1 MCCAFQ
7 DEGRNEIQQA
17 EFWPQNGERRG
28 RKAIRLLP
36 SDFNMKVRMDME
48 DEVFEILVMT
58 GDRSTFQFVQEILA
72 QGKEASFHPSHAES
86 LSSGLEQLAARF
98 FDAVLLELNLPD
110 SNGIKT
116 LSHTH
121 SFFREVPILV
131 LEGTGNEP
139 TAAQIRQAGAQDY
152 LHRGELDRNLLERS
166 LRYAIEQKRLAMALY
181 SAEAKF
187 SKVSRCSLDSI
198 VVSTMADG
206 RLVEVNETFLDLTG
220 YEREEA
226 LGKTAVEL
234 GLWAD
239 PGQRRILVSLLGEQE
254 VVRDLQVVSRMKSG
268 ELRDFVISAESIY
281 VGRTNYLLAVARDIT
296 EKNQLLQ
303 QSREA
308 HRSELIGRLAYGV
321 AHDFH
326 NWLAVMLGHC
336 ELLLDKLSPVDPAR
350 SNVLQIK
357 KAVSSAVSL
366 TRQLREFSRDKA
378 PTLQVIDLN
387 HTIAEMGKMLRC
399 LMTEGIEL
407 VTKLDPAVKPVKADM
422 VQIEQVLL
430 NLAVNARDA
439 MPAGGKL
446 FIETASVQLDKET
459 RPSPSGL
466 PDGLYAVMAVSD
478 TGSGMDAGTM
488 AHIFEPFFST
498 KGSAKGTGLGLALV
512 NGIVKQSGGA
522 IVVSSEV
529 GHGTT
534 FKVYLPV
541 AE

>member
-1 MCCAFQ
+1 MRW
-7 DEGRNEIQQA
+7 ELHGEWRNEMQQA
-17 EFWPQNGERRG
+17 EFWPQNGMRTG
-28 RKAIRLLP
+28 GKTIRLLQP
-36 SDFNMKVRMDME
+36 NFNMTTRMGMQ
-48 DEVFEILVMT
+48 DEEFEILVMT
-58 GDRSTFQFVQEILA
+58 GNPSSFQFIQEIVA
-72 QGKEASFHPSHAES
+72 KGKKALCRLTRAET
-86 LSSGLEQLAARF
+86 LSSGLEQLAAHS

-110 SNGIKT
+110 SKGIKT

-131 LEGTGNEP
+131 LAGDDDDP
-139 TAAQIRQAGAQDY
+139 TPAQVRQAGAQDY
-152 LHRGELDRNLLERS
+152 LYEDELDRNLLERA

-187 SKVSRCSLDSI
+187 SKVSRCSPDSI
-198 VVSTMADG
+198 TISTLADG
-206 RLVEVNETFLDLTG
+206 RLLEVNETFVDVTG

-226 LGKTAVEL
+226 LGQTAVDL
-234 GLWAD
+234 GLWTD
-239 PGQRRILVSLLGEQE
+239 PGQRRLLVSLLGEQE
-254 VVRDLQVVSRMKSG
+254 GVYGMQVVSRMKGG
-268 ELRDFVISAESIY
+268 ELREFILSAESIY
-281 VGRTNYLLAVARDIT
+281 LGRTNYLLAVTRDIT
-296 EKNQLLQ
+296 EQKRLLQ

-336 ELLLDKLSPVDPAR
+336 ELLLDKLSPADPAR

-378 PTLQVIDLN
+378 PELQVIDLN

-399 LMTEGIEL
+399 LMTDGIEM
-407 VTKLDPAVKPVKADM
+407 VTRLEPPAKTIKADV

-430 NLAVNARDA
+430 NLALNARDA

-446 FIETASVQLDKET
+446 LIETTSERLEKEARVSAPELAS
-459 RPSPSGL
+459 
-466 PDGLYAVMAVSD
+466 GLYAVVAVSD
-478 TGSGMDAGTM
+478 TGSGMDANTM
-488 AHIFEPFFST
+488 AHIFEPYFST

-529 GHGTT
+529 GKGTT
-534 FKVYLPV
+534 FKVYLPF
-541 AE
+541 AQ

>member
-1 MCCAFQ
+1 MRWALH
-7 DEGRNEIQQA
+7 DEGRNEMQQA
-17 EFWPQNGERRG
+17 EFWPQNGMRTG
-28 RKAIRLLP
+28 GKAIRLLHP
-36 SDFNMKVRMDME
+36 DFNMKTRMGME

-58 GDRSTFQFVQEILA
+58 GNPSTFRFIQEMVA
-72 QGKEASFHPSHAES
+72 EGEKTSFRLTHAET
-86 LSSGLEQLAARF
+86 LSSGLEQLAAHS
-98 FDAVLLELNLPD
+98 FDAVLLELKLPD
-110 SNGIKT
+110 SKGIKT

-131 LEGTGNEP
+131 LAGDDDEP
-139 TAAQIRQAGAQDY
+139 TPGQVRQAGAQDY
-152 LHRGELDRNLLERS
+152 LYEDELDHNLLERA
-166 LRYAIEQKRLAMALY
+166 LRYAIDHKRLAMTLY

-187 SKVSRCSLDSI
+187 SKVSRCSSDSI
-198 VVSTMADG
+198 TISTMAEG
-206 RLVEVNETFLDLTG
+206 RLMDVNETFLDLTG

-226 LGKTAVEL
+226 VGKTAVDL
-234 GLWAD
+234 GLWTD
-239 PGQRRILVSLLGEQE
+239 PGQRRLLVSLLGEQE
-254 VVRDLQVVSRMKSG
+254 GVYGMPVVSRMKSG
-268 ELRDFVISAESIY
+268 ELRDFIVSAESIY
-281 VGRTNYLLAVARDIT
+281 LGRTNYLLAVARDIT
-296 EKNQLLQ
+296 EQKRLLR

-336 ELLLDKLSPVDPAR
+336 ELLLDKLSPMDPAR

-378 PTLQVIDLN
+378 PALQVIDLN
-387 HTIAEMGKMLRC
+387 HAIAEMGKMLRC
-399 LMTEGIEL
+399 LMTDGIEL
-407 VTKLDPAVKPVKADM
+407 ATKLEPPAKRVKADV

-430 NLAVNARDA
+430 NLALNARDA

-446 FIETASVQLDKET
+446 LIETTSVQLSDEA
-459 RPSPSGL
+459 RLSPSEL
-466 PDGLYAVMAVSD
+466 PPGLYAVVAVSD
-478 TGSGMDAGTM
+478 TGSGMDANTM
-488 AHIFEPFFST
+488 AQIFEPYFST

-529 GHGTT
+529 GKGTT
-534 FKVYLPV
+534 FKVYLPI